1 MSEASSLDDD
11 SWISKSNWHRPD
23 GTGSSDQDK
32 LSLRYLDEFVGDL
45 TCSAQML
52 AWGLFPDAKEV
63 SETMGVFNAVRKL
76 GLHEKDTAPPGV
88 HDGIVIVGDGVT
100 PRTAA
105 MFAYRTKGWTCYSVD
120 PIMKVSTSDAQ
131 VPWDGGALANVVSV
145 CDKIENIRIRLRKAI
160 VVLVHA
166 HVTIEQAMVA
176 IDATEVVAVLTL
188 PCCNWYGRQERYLD
202 RHPDIVYD
210 DLSILSVHREI
221 RVWVGTPSKA
231 LIPSLAAL
239 GRCVFKSYSAPVA
252 NPTSVARAFLSLVLQ
267 QSVDLST
274 STTEYVAAYCVEHF
288 HPSSRVGVIGRH
300 DGLVSALT
308 SRGFTAIHS
317 IESDYVEQ
325 GSLSTVFNVV
335 LDCGSL
341 HLALNRTEKTKS
353 GNLVGSLCQLWQSWL
368 DEDIH
373 PTGQSGAVVVVSSRR
388 MLRSSKFLNRPALN
402 WASVV
407 TTPVC
412 SSPTFIYHCK
422 RNLKGDSA
430 DGGDATISPS
440 MDQVYA
446 ALSSQ
451 FNATSGDPAVC
462 SATGKVTRV
471 QTLHVNLSFVDLEAE
486 DGATTFVLL
495 RRGSL
500 PQDQAFSMPRALMQ
514 HLQLGDVLQVTGT
527 PEPTKN
533 GSSVVVA
540 SAVRVVQWVSRD
552 TLVYFN
558 YN

>member
-76 GLHEKDTAPPGV
+76 GLHEKDIAPRGV

-120 PIMKVSTSDAQ
+120 PIMKVST
-131 VPWDGGALANVVSV
+131 
-145 CDKIENIRIRLRKAI
+145 IRIRLRKAI

-188 PCCNWYGRQERYLD
+188 PW
-202 RHPDIVYD
+202 HPDIVYD
-210 DLSILSVHREI
+210 DLSILSVHRE
-221 RVWVGTPSKA
+221 VM
-231 LIPSLAAL
+231 
-239 GRCVFKSYSAPVA
+239 
-252 NPTSVARAFLSLVLQ
+252 
-267 QSVDLST
+267 
-274 STTEYVAAYCVEHF
+274 HF
-288 HPSSRVGVIGRH
+288 HPSSRVGVIGRQ

-317 IESDYVEQ
+317 IESDYAEQ

-368 DEDIH
+368 DEDLH

-388 MLRSSKFLNRPALN
+388 MLRSSKFLNRYRRIIIAPL
-402 WASVV
+402 
-407 TTPVC
+407 
-412 SSPTFIYHCK
+412 
-422 RNLKGDSA
+422 
-430 DGGDATISPS
+430 
-440 MDQVYA
+440 
-446 ALSSQ
+446 
-451 FNATSGDPAVC
+451 
-462 SATGKVTRV
+462 TRV
-471 QTLHVNLSFVDLEAE
+471 QTLHVNLSFVDLETE

-500 PQDQAFSMPRALMQ
+500 PQDQVFSMPRALMQ
-514 HLQLGDVLQVTGT
+514 YLQLGDVLQVTGT

>member
-188 PCCNWYGRQERYLD
+188 PWYINSPCNWYGRQERYLD
-202 RHPDIVYD
+202 R
-210 DLSILSVHREI
+210 
-221 RVWVGTPSKA
+221 
-231 LIPSLAAL
+231 
-239 GRCVFKSYSAPVA
+239 
-252 NPTSVARAFLSLVLQ
+252 
-267 QSVDLST
+267 
-274 STTEYVAAYCVEHF
+274 HF

-308 SRGFTAIHS
+308 SRGFTAVHS
-317 IESDYVEQ
+317 IGSDYAEQ

-388 MLRSSKFLNRPALN
+388 MLRSSKFLNRYRRII
-402 WASVV
+402 
-407 TTPVC
+407 TTPCLHSTGLPWSRRHCAVRPR
-412 SSPTFIYHCK
+412 SSTTA
-422 RNLKGDSA
+422 NETKGDSA
-430 DGGDATISPS
+430 DGGHATMCHS

-500 PQDQAFSMPRALMQ
+500 PQDQAFYMPRALMQ